1 MTSISMQTCH
11 HKAINLTIKTNTAKT
26 ISLITRMIKINHIMI
41 NIISSSKANTSQW
54 TTINMDF
61 SLLMISMDDNNSQ
74 INRRKCMDIT
84 QTNLNMKQIKGSIST
99 NNMHRINRTSIL
111 NNNQCKITST
121 TMTISTTIA
130 WTTTTAISSNISNN
144 TTCSKC
150 GQMEIKTSSN
160 SLNTTTNSNMT
171 PSKTSTKWTKT
182 NMTINGNNKPWTVV
196 SLWTSNTQMKG
207 FCRLTLLPNIQE
219 ICQRRPANKRRTFKP
234 SHIKVLPSKW
244 PNKKIKHRRTNPS
257 DKLTLYKMA
266 TNRKIRLELMMEERR

>member
-26 ISLITRMIKINHIMI
+26 IILIMRMIKINHIMI

-130 WTTTTAISSNISNN
+130 
-144 TTCSKC
+144 
-150 GQMEIKTSSN
+150 
-160 SLNTTTNSNMT
+160 
-171 PSKTSTKWTKT
+171 
-182 NMTINGNNKPWTVV
+182 
-196 SLWTSNTQMKG
+196 
-207 FCRLTLLPNIQE
+207 
-219 ICQRRPANKRRTFKP
+219 
-234 SHIKVLPSKW
+234 
-244 PNKKIKHRRTNPS
+244 
-257 DKLTLYKMA
+257 
-266 TNRKIRLELMMEERR
+266 

>member
-1 MTSISMQTCH
+1 MTSISMETRD

-26 ISLITRMIKINHIMI
+26 IILIMRMIKINHIMI

-130 WTTTTAISSNISNN
+130 
-144 TTCSKC
+144 
-150 GQMEIKTSSN
+150 
-160 SLNTTTNSNMT
+160 
-171 PSKTSTKWTKT
+171 
-182 NMTINGNNKPWTVV
+182 
-196 SLWTSNTQMKG
+196 
-207 FCRLTLLPNIQE
+207 
-219 ICQRRPANKRRTFKP
+219 
-234 SHIKVLPSKW
+234 
-244 PNKKIKHRRTNPS
+244 
-257 DKLTLYKMA
+257 
-266 TNRKIRLELMMEERR
+266 